1 MNWAPALPMFLSRD
15 DLRHFSRLEVARG
28 LIGVA
33 RQWLII
39 LAAGAVAISSDSW
52 PVYLIAITVIATRQH
67 ALAVLM
73 HDGAHYLQH
82 RNRTVNNIVSNLFL
96 SFPLLVST
104 DRYRRHHLLHHRY
117 LNSDRDPDRDDGIA
131 PGRRRTLFLLLAA
144 DIVGLT
150 AIRTL
155 TTMSYFSVLDALF
168 KPNGSKD
175 GLPPLER
182 RLAVA
187 FYAIVVVCMFA
198 FGFYWHVLILWI
210 VPMMSVLPPIL
221 RLRALAEHGA
231 CTSTNQLNSARTV
244 DAGIIERM
252 LFAPCNVN
260 YHLEHHLYP
269 SVPFYHLP
277 ALSRRLREQPA
288 FTSMAVFNTGYLV
301 GDRSVLNDVAPVP

>member
-1 MNWAPALPMFLSRD
+1 MNHASALPLFLSRD
-15 DLRHFSRLEVARG
+15 DLRRFSGLDVPRG

-39 LAAGAVAISSDSW
+39 SAAGAVAIWSGSW
-52 PVYLIAITVIATRQH
+52 PVYLVAIAVIATRQH

-73 HDGAHYLQH
+73 HDGAHYLLH
-82 RNRTVNNIVSNLFL
+82 RDRNVNNIVSNLFL

-131 PGRRRTLFLLLAA
+131 PGRRRTLLLLLAA
-144 DIVGLT
+144 DVVGLT

-155 TTMSYFSVLDALF
+155 TTMSYFSVLDAVF
-168 KPNGSKD
+168 KPYGSTN
-175 GLPPLER
+175 GLPPLEG
-182 RLAVA
+182 RLAMAFFATVA
-187 FYAIVVVCMFA
+187 VCVFA

-231 CTSTNQLNSARTV
+231 CTGTNQLNSARTV
-244 DAGIIERM
+244 DAGIVERM

-269 SVPFYHLP
+269 SVPFYRLP
-277 ALSRRLREQPA
+277 SLSRRLREQPA
-288 FTSMAVFNTGYLV
+288 FTSMAVLNTGYLV
-301 GDRSVLNDVAPVP
+301 GDRSVLDDVAPMP

>member
-1 MNWAPALPMFLSRD
+1 MSSSALPVLLSRE
-15 DLRHFSRLEVARG
+15 DLRYFSQLDVPRG
-28 LIGVA
+28 LFGVA
-33 RQWLII
+33 RQWSIM
-39 LAAGAVAISSDSW
+39 LAAGAVAIWSGWW
-52 PVYLIAITVIATRQH
+52 PAYFLAIAVIATRQH

-73 HDGAHYLQH
+73 HDGAHYLLH
-82 RNRTVNNIVSNLFL
+82 RDRIVNNTVSNLFL
-96 SFPLLVST
+96 SFPILVST

-117 LNSDRDPDRDDGIA
+117 LNSDRDPDRSDGVA

-155 TTMSYFSVLDALF
+155 TTMSHFSVLDAIF
-168 KPNGSKD
+168 KPYEGPN

-182 RLAVA
+182 FLAVA
-187 FYAIVVVCMFA
+187 FFATFAVCVFA
-198 FGFYWHVLILWI
+198 FGFYWYVLILWI
-210 VPMMSVLPPIL
+210 VPMMTVLPPIL

-231 CTSTNQLNSARTV
+231 CVGTNQLNSARTV

-277 ALSRRLREQPA
+277 ALSRRLRAQPA
-288 FTSMAVFNTGYLV
+288 FQSMAVLNTGYLV
-301 GDRSVLNDVAPVP
+301 GDRSVLGDVAPVP